1 MTGCDYDH
9 LLYVADW
16 FPIILQ
22 MASGNTLRNGDI
34 HSKLDLDGLGLWS
47 NVLYECGHEDR
58 GNEDNELVR
67 DEIVSARLCDD
78 DYFYSSSIQKVVGNA
93 VT

>member
-9 LLYVADW
+9 LVYVADW

-34 HSKLDLDGLGLWS
+34 HSNLDLDGLGLFS
-47 NVLYECGHEDR
+47 NMLYECGHVDR
-58 GNEDNELVR
+58 WNEDNLLIR
-67 DEIVSARLCDD
+67 ICLNS
-78 DYFYSSSIQKVVGNA
+78 F
-93 VT
+93 